1 MSLFSESS
9 KNSGLSTVLRSD
21 HKMGVVCMGSIQNI
35 SILLVDDHAIVR
47 EGYRALLAKQPGLQV
62 VAEASDSSQ
71 AYQLFKEYQPDLV
84 ITDISLPGSSGL
96 ELIAHIKQRQN
107 DTKILVFSMHQN
119 PRFAEQAI
127 RAGALG
133 YISKSSAPE
142 ELLRA
147 IGEVYAGKYVLSADI
162 AHALALEK
170 LGSER
175 GKLETL
181 TLREFEILRLLVSG
195 RGHEDIA
202 KTLSIS
208 PKTVGNYHYLIK
220 RKLGV
225 TNDIELI
232 RLAIK
237 LNVLD

>member
-1 MSLFSESS
+1 MA
-9 KNSGLSTVLRSD
+9 
-21 HKMGVVCMGSIQNI
+21 SIQTI

-47 EGYRALLAKQPGLQV
+47 EGYRALLAKQPCLQV

-71 AYQLFKEYQPDLV
+71 AYQLYKEYHPDLV

-107 DTKILVFSMHQN
+107 DAKILVFSMHQN
-119 PRFAEQAI
+119 PRFAKQAI
-127 RAGALG
+127 DAGALG

-147 IGEVYAGKYVLSADI
+147 IGEVYAGRHVLSADI

-175 GKLETL
+175 NALETL
-181 TLREFEILRLLVSG
+181 TLREFEILRLLVGGCSND
-195 RGHEDIA
+195 DIA

-208 PKTVGNYHYLIK
+208 PKTVGNYHYLVK

-225 TNDIELI
+225 TSDIELT

-237 LNVLD
+237 LNILE

>member
-1 MSLFSESS
+1 M
-9 KNSGLSTVLRSD
+9 T
-21 HKMGVVCMGSIQNI
+21 SIQTI

-47 EGYRALLAKQPGLQV
+47 EGYRALLAKQPGLKV
-62 VAEASDSSQ
+62 IAEASDSSQ

-107 DTKILVFSMHQN
+107 DAKILVFSMHQN
-119 PRFAEQAI
+119 SRFAKQAI
-127 RAGALG
+127 DAGALG

-147 IGEVYAGKYVLSADI
+147 IGEVYAGRHVLSADI

-175 GKLETL
+175 NALETL
-181 TLREFEILRLLVSG
+181 TLREFEILRLLVGGCSND
-195 RGHEDIA
+195 HIA
-202 KTLSIS
+202 KTLNIS

-225 TNDIELI
+225 ASDIELT

-237 LNVLD
+237 LNILE